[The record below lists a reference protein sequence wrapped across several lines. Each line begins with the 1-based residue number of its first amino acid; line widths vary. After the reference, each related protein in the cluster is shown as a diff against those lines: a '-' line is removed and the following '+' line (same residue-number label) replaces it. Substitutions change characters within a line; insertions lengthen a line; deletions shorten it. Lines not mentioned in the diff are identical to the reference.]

1 MNTGS
6 FRQNIWWVV
15 PGELAGMPLPTMSP
29 KRTQFTTAPAHAF
42 DDDVHVLYDMG
53 IRSVIAAFEL
63 QLHREIFGG
72 SRFNYLSIPIE
83 EGFAPDSN
91 QADKLTAFYESS
103 SRPLAVYCEG
113 GIDRTGT
120 LLAIILVHR
129 GLSAHEAVKAVKAVM
144 PAALENRRQ
153 LAFIGQYA
161 RRVAASRK
169 PLP

>member
-6 FRQNIWWVV
+6 IRQHIWWVI

-29 KRTQFTTAPAHAF
+29 KRTKLTTAPPHAF

-53 IRSVIAAFEL
+53 IRSIVAALEL
-63 QLHREIFGG
+63 QLHREIFGNC
-72 SRFNYLSIPIE
+72 RFNYLSLPIE
-83 EGFAPDSN
+83 EGSPPDFN
-91 QADKLTAFYESS
+91 QVDKLTAFYEGHSG
-103 SRPLAVYCEG
+103 PLAVYCDG

-129 GLSAHEAVKAVKAVM
+129 GLSAHKAVEAVKAVM
-144 PAALENRRQ
+144 PTALENRRQ
-153 LAFIGQYA
+153 LACIGQYA
-161 RRVAASRK
+161 RRVAAQK